1 MIAVMHQ
8 PTIVTAFGQRSLIA
22 VASNIVKPYKTS
34 SNKMS
39 GWIILQYQMSK
50 RKCSP
55 SVAEAKHSTNY
66 RGVFDIPV
74 VVTNCAPGSIVQNLQ
89 SAKRTVTIT

>member
-22 VASNIVKPYKTS
+22 VASNIIKPYKTS
-34 SNKMS
+34 SNK
-39 GWIILQYQMSK
+39 IILQHQMSK

-66 RGVFDIPV
+66 RGVFDIPM
-74 VVTNCAPGSIVQNLQ
+74 VVTNCAPSSIVQNLQ
-89 SAKRTVTIT
+89 SAKGIVTIT